1 MAKELLLVTTGSPV
15 TLILTSHLN
24 TDSPALVIMVFS
36 VLTLT
41 TSFGLVGSL
50 SLVVISVPSLV
61 HLNTLANS
69 RSIDKGKV
77 AVQVSETLL

>member
-24 TDSPALVIMVFS
+24 TNSPALVILVFS
-36 VLTLT
+36 VLTLST
-41 TSFGLVGSL
+41 PFGSVG

-69 RSIDKGKV
+69 SSTDKGEV

>member
-24 TDSPALVIMVFS
+24 TDSPALVILVFS

-41 TSFGLVGSL
+41 TPFGLVGSL

-69 RSIDKGKV
+69 SSLDKGKV

>member
-1 MAKELLLVTTGSPV
+1 MVKELLLVTTGSPV

-41 TSFGLVGSL
+41 TPFGLVG

-69 RSIDKGKV
+69 SSLDKGKV